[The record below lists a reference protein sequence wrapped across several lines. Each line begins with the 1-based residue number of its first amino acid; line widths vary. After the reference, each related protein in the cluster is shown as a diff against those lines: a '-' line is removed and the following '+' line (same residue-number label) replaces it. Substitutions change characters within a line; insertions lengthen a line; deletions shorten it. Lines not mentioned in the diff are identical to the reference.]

1 VRSCKQAELERAIRY
16 SATGQAP
23 KRDRTSPQ
31 TKPEARQMRVCRA
44 STGGRSGGQ
53 GPTRANR
60 SREIPMSLSDRGNV
74 VPSPQRVARRYHFV
88 THNQVWNNEPDTSRD
103 KRRADCADAQLPVSG
118 SCDSRVHTKRSPS
131 LSARAT
137 TLLTLKIVGG
147 CRRERSG
154 VRPLRQPETH
164 ITKRGGRNG
173 TFETE
178 NRVNSC
184 HIDDRLEEGEN

>member
-1 VRSCKQAELERAIRY
+1 
-16 SATGQAP
+16 
-23 KRDRTSPQ
+23 
-31 TKPEARQMRVCRA
+31 MR
-44 STGGRSGGQ
+44 
-53 GPTRANR
+53 
-60 SREIPMSLSDRGNV
+60 LSDRGNV
-74 VPSPQRVARRYHFV
+74 SSTEAERRYHFV
-88 THNQVWNNEPDTSRD
+88 TRNQVWNNEPDTSRD
-103 KRRADCADAQLPVSG
+103 KRRADCANAQLPISG
-118 SCDSRVHTKRSPS
+118 SCDSTVHTKEAQACRPW
-131 LSARAT
+131 AT

-184 HIDDRLEEGEN
+184 HIDDRLEGGDN